1 MEPIQDAKD
10 INDERILTFNGFLGL
25 ILYTSVHDELS
36 KFLLDS
42 YADLH
47 FNSGMDLLL
56 ILCEAIPQDTVEELT
71 PFSMSY
77 VTGLAPTTS
86 VRRAKVVDEL
96 RRKFGID
103 NRDLPCLIF
112 FSGGASKVAYRLPL
126 GLDKT
131 GYGKMFAEVCDA
143 AHSVAAETPPPYG
156 KSAKDYEKWRED
168 CFLRLFPLL
177 RTMRLRLGFRR
188 LVTQAPL
195 GQIASALKIS
205 HGG

>member
-10 INDERILTFNGFLGL
+10 INDERVLTFNGFLGL
-25 ILYTSVHDELS
+25 ILYTSVHAELS
-36 KFLLDS
+36 QFLLDS

-56 ILCEAIPQDTVEELT
+56 ILCEVIPQNIVEEIT
-71 PFSMSY
+71 PLSMNY
-77 VTGLAPTTS
+77 MTGLAPMTS
-86 VRRAKVVDEL
+86 VRRAKVADEL
-96 RRKFGID
+96 RRKFGIY
-103 NRDLPCLIF
+103 NRDLPCLVF
-112 FSGGASKVAYRLPL
+112 FSGGASKVAHRLPL

-143 AHSVAAETPPPYG
+143 AHSVAKETPPPNG
-156 KSAKDYEKWRED
+156 KPAKDYEKWRED

-177 RTMRLRLGFRR
+177 KTMRLRLGFKK
-188 LVTQAPL
+188 LIAQAPL
-195 GQIASALKIS
+195 GQIASALKIA